1 MKFNIE
7 EMAVEL
13 GCRAGSLP
21 SQYLGLPLGAP
32 NKAPSVWDG
41 VEEKSVARRLEK
53 VQRDFLWG
61 GGSVKRKAHLIMW
74 EVICEDKSKGGL
86 GLRKLVLLNKA
97 LLVDSK
103 TFEISMEV
111 SGKKQRGI
119 IVERS
124 RGFTSWIR
132 FGESSLGWLL
142 EGVETSCRGEGG
154 QRFVKRWEDGGRK
167 FRLECRTNDAGILS
181 RDETREEEIPHK
193 TESKDGAP
201 KGMKVKSYVE
211 AVNTR
216 EVPRERRLGEAV
228 WIQLGEEDVGKGR
241 EFLDS
246 CLVGRWGETEMTDAD
261 LRDMEKWGKH
271 HWKLQGEMRIARIGG
286 CCCLFVFESKAEA
299 NNVLQR
305 GFRRFK
311 ESVIHLKRWDPSVG
325 CSQSREK
332 VKEVWVRVMGLP
344 LHLWNREVFKKIGD
358 SCGGFIAVDEST
370 GALKE
375 LQWARILVKV
385 EGMGGPS
392 SLQVVIGTSCYAI
405 QLWWEM
411 LPRMTDVIPAGMYG
425 KGKKMEVR
433 EEEGG
438 KTRAGGAV
446 EMVQAKGQPV
456 KLTVPSEDGESS
468 CIPTLDTV
476 SDMMQTRG
484 VVAERQKDGGEFLKK
499 RDCNQNKG

>member
-1 MKFNIE
+1 M
-7 EMAVEL
+7 
-13 GCRAGSLP
+13 
-21 SQYLGLPLGAP
+21 LGLHSPNSNRVMQKAFATPPLMSTSSP
-32 NKAPSVWDG
+32 
-41 VEEKSVARRLEK
+41 L
-53 VQRDFLWG
+53 L
-61 GGSVKRKAHLIMW
+61 
-74 EVICEDKSKGGL
+74 SKGSP
-86 GLRKLVLLNKA
+86 KPLNQH
-97 LLVDSK
+97 
-103 TFEISMEV
+103 MEYSSPMV

-132 FGESSLGWLL
+132 FGNPAWAGCWRVWRLAVGVSTMFCGGFGSKETLLGVPGSEYKRSSKRKKA
-142 EGVETSCRGEGG
+142 RGGS
-154 QRFVKRWEDGGRK
+154 VDSTGR
-167 FRLECRTNDAGILS
+167 RRCG
-181 RDETREEEIPHK
+181 
-193 TESKDGAP
+193 
-201 KGMKVKSYVE
+201 
-211 AVNTR
+211 
-216 EVPRERRLGEAV
+216 ER
-228 WIQLGEEDVGKGR
+228 K

-358 SCGGFIAVDEST
+358 SCGGFIAMDEST

-438 KTRAGGAV
+438 KTRASGAV
-446 EMVQAKGQPV
+446 EMVQAKGQLV
-456 KLTVPSEDGESS
+456 KLTVPSEMEKAAAYQPWAREACREETDGW
-468 CIPTLDTV
+468 TD
-476 SDMMQTRG
+476 G
-484 VVAERQKDGGEFLKK
+484 VLVGASQGSTFPDCNFKEITDEALKEERQARGSDVGGLDMDPLRMIMTDGREAEVLGRRGWYLGLMERRQRKWWMGYYGREK
-499 RDCNQNKG
+499 RRGRAVLAVQLLG